1 MVLTEQE
8 IRNMVKSTV
17 EMILEARTAGMIYFP
32 YRMGV
37 AFKHHAIVQSH
48 HRQISEQDVVNQLS
62 EVSDRLA
69 NDFSNGVLTPDEVF
83 KVVDRDSCLV
93 SVCNVEP
100 AYSGNRIHR
109 ILAITVYIWDGKM
122 NYANT
127 RNEKVYYIHE
137 PSEEFIEATEWN
149 KEHQD
154 LVGEYTRWK
163 HGIDVQKLDDRAD
176 YLDNLLNKPFRTDNV
191 PSEKRLARVGYGMMQ
206 QHKEDMDKIYGE
218 MSPEDFEAIGD
229 YNMKMDYM
237 PMASKGSANR
247 DLRAMDLRKMRKD
260 AARQREFYG
269 DKVKD
274 VPDEELV
281 KYPKAV
287 GKIQLSKDDLNK
299 DRWNRKRK

>member
-1 MVLTEQE
+1 MKLTEQD
-8 IRNMVKSTV
+8 IHSMVKSAV
-17 EMILEARTAGMIYFP
+17 EMILEARTAGTIYFP
-32 YRMGV
+32 YKMDV
-37 AFKHHAIVQSH
+37 AFKYHAIVQSH
-48 HRQISEQDVVNQLS
+48 HRKIDEQDVVNQLS
-62 EVSDRLA
+62 KVSDRLA
-69 NDFSNGVLTPDEVF
+69 NDFSNGVLKPDEIF

-93 SVCNVEP
+93 SVCGIEP
-100 AYSGNRIHR
+100 ARSGRRIFR

-127 RNEKVYYIHE
+127 RNEKIYYLNE

-149 KEHQD
+149 REHQD

-176 YLDNLLNKPFRTDNV
+176 YLDDLLNKPFRTDDV
-191 PSEKRLARVGYGMMQ
+191 SDQTRLSRVGRAMRQ
-206 QHKEDMDKIYGE
+206 QHLDDVDRIHSE
-218 MSPEDFEAIGD
+218 MSPEDVEAMGD
-229 YNMKMDYM
+229 YDMKMDYM
-237 PMASKGSANR
+237 PLASKGSANR
-247 DLRAMDLRKMRKD
+247 DLRAMDLMKMRKD
-260 AARQREFYG
+260 AARQRRFYG

-299 DRWNRKRK
+299 DRWNKKRR